1 MDRSRKFKPYKV
13 PGGEKVKLDDDE
25 SLQAFNSYYPQWDK
39 HFYMAPPYVA
49 KRNSLFEEDSG
60 YIGETKIAQAFLE
73 SKINGILISNFSNSD
88 RNNIIE
94 SKEKEKFECD
104 FILITKDFGMWI
116 IEVRKSKPNRIETS
130 IEEKFE
136 QVIKNRNHIIKLSE
150 EMFDKKFSDTLGSVF
165 NCLIAIPDADPKEF
179 ERFKMTETW
188 RSFRSENQ
196 CYKVDFITDESSVIE
211 RHFGEKNVS
220 MIDPKL
226 LVELERFYACLTL
239 VKTSLLSFD
248 PEKFISRKEKINI
261 RDVTDGMHPNE
272 YHIILSPE
280 QWSILQELPTHLQI
294 TGEAATG
301 KTELLKAALFKVL
314 KYSFNNEDQSNPK
327 SKISNFAEGVEH
339 ILFVILGD
347 KPYLRETIEEF
358 VGSAKEKLGVS
369 KTLKPT
375 VDVFTT
381 YESSA
386 RNIDDELRQLLQSVD
401 NLGNTFV
408 LIDECYH
415 GFTDPDILKKLDLC
429 HSCWIAAVLTGQD
442 PTKVVKLTASCW
454 PLSAKIKNPFSKR
467 VLRRLYR
474 GTRGITAASTTLR
487 LASFSDVPICLANQF
502 SYVVKHDDI
511 KLKVNTEEIEELNLR
526 DALLVI
532 IGKKKLTGSGNVKC
546 VEYIQSDEN
555 KTSMYDVK
563 IKEDCMYQTRCTGVE
578 WSSVYIV
585 LRISVTDF
593 QVERDTSIRDFLHS
607 PEEAYKLLSMYTS
620 RAVNNCVIYC
630 IKEDRDVLRNKLFP
644 TETVQFVRSLQNS
657 EIRAFPVED
666 LDFDLKSINPRLD
679 ALKVTA
685 GANTNRIDLFQKLL
699 PKATRT
705 TLHTV
710 FGVMMEYDHPVPH
723 SEIVKE
729 FAKADSNFSLGNE
742 TGYSLLSIA
751 NGHADVVRVL
761 IEAGVDINFRGN
773 YGFTPLMFAASNGY
787 TETVEEML
795 KATDVNVNLQEEKGE
810 TSLMFAARNGHLEIV
825 VKLIEAGANV
835 NLQSTYGETALMFA
849 ARSGHRKIVAEL
861 IKGGIKAYVNLKN
874 KAGETSLIFAATR
887 GHTEV
892 VQELIKFGADV
903 NLKNVDGHSPF
914 VLANHHGNTD
924 VLQELI
930 NAGADTNLEVQNEI
944 VPSVFDLSISQL
956 QGW

>member
-1 MDRSRKFKPYKV
+1 MDRNRKFKPYKV
-13 PGGEKVKLDDDE
+13 PGGEKVKLGDDE
-25 SLQAFNSYYPQWDK
+25 LLQAFNSYYPQWDK
-39 HFYMAPPYVA
+39 HFYMAPPYVP

-104 FILITKDFGMWI
+104 FILLTKDFGMWI

-196 CYKVDFITDESSVIE
+196 CYKVDFITDESSIIE

-248 PEKFISRKEKINI
+248 PEKFLSRKEKINI

-272 YHIILSPE
+272 YHIIPSPE

-294 TGEAATG
+294 IGEAATG

-314 KYSFNNEDQSNPK
+314 KYSSNNEDQSNPK

-358 VGSAKEKLGVS
+358 VVFAKKKLGVS
-369 KTLKPT
+369 KDLKLT
-375 VDVFTT
+375 VDVFTVC
-381 YESSA
+381 ESSA
-386 RNIDDELRQLLQSVD
+386 RNIDDQLLRLLQSAD

-415 GFTDPDILKKLDLC
+415 GFTDLTILTMLYLC
-429 HSCWIAAVLTGQD
+429 HACWIAAVLTGQD
-442 PTKVVKLTASCW
+442 PTKAVKLKANRW

-467 VLRRLYR
+467 VLRCLYR
-474 GTRGITAASTTLR
+474 GTRGITAASATLR

-502 SYVVKHDDI
+502 SYVVKNDDI
-511 KLKVNTEEIEELNLR
+511 KLKINTEDIEGLDVKNALR
-526 DALLVI
+526 VI
-532 IGKKKLTGSGNVKC
+532 IENEKLTGNIKC
-546 VEYIQSDEN
+546 VEYIQTDEN

-563 IKEDCMYQTRCTGVE
+563 IKQDCMYQTRCTGVE
-578 WSSVYIV
+578 WSSVHIV
-585 LRISVTDF
+585 LRTSVTAF
-593 QVERDTSIRDFLHS
+593 QVETNTSISEVLHS
-607 PEEAYKLLSMYTS
+607 TEEAYKLLSMYTS

-630 IKEDRDVLRNKLFP
+630 IKEDLDVLRNKLFP

-657 EIRAFPVED
+657 EIRAFPIED

-679 ALKVTA
+679 VLKVTA

-699 PKATRT
+699 PKATP
-705 TLHTV
+705 TLRHTV

-723 SEIVKE
+723 SEIVNE
-729 FAKADSNFSLGNE
+729 FAKADSNFNLGNE
-742 TGYSLLSIA
+742 TGHSLLSIA
-751 NGHADVVRVL
+751 SGHADVVRVL
-761 IEAGVDINFRGN
+761 IEAGVNINFRGN
-773 YGFTPLMFAASNGY
+773 YGFAPLMVAAFNGY
-787 TETVEEML
+787 TETVKEML
-795 KATDVNVNLQEEKGE
+795 KATDVNVDLQDEKGE

-849 ARSGHRKIVAEL
+849 AHSGHRKIVAEL
-861 IKGGIKAYVNLKN
+861 IKGGTKAYVNLNN
-874 KAGETSLIFAATR
+874 KAGETPLILAAMV
-887 GHTEV
+887 GHTKV
-892 VQELIKFGADV
+892 VQELIKVGADV
-903 NLKNVDGHSPF
+903 NLKNDDGHSPF
-914 VLANHHGNTD
+914 VLANHYGHTE
-924 VLQELI
+924 VLQELR

-944 VPSVFDLSISQL
+944 VPSVFDLSISQF